1 LLLYFINFTRFDAR
15 LIVTICFL
23 VDIWASKK
31 TPVMNNSP
39 FMEPDCLFSV
49 TAVEQELENIFRA
62 PYFAESPILKKF
74 LSFVVEETLHGRS
87 NCLKEYT
94 IAIKVLEKRLNFNPQ
109 ENGIVRIHAG
119 RLRRA
124 LSRYYS
130 EIGNLDQIVI
140 SIPKGKYVPFFANR
154 LNPLDA
160 ALIDRELHDDSFVP
174 EDTDSVILAVLPFI
188 CSSKNGLAKSFVDG
202 LCLQIS
208 STLMRL
214 NQVSVIAYQ
223 AVKNLVE
230 AQPDYK
236 ELGSSVGFNYIV
248 TGGVQLQKNNLRVH
262 IQLVECASY
271 KQMWSDTFER
281 KLNNSNLFKIEDELC
296 WHVVSQV
303 TELGARKYNDHKMLV
318 HSDV

>member
-1 LLLYFINFTRFDAR
+1 
-15 LIVTICFL
+15 
-23 VDIWASKK
+23 
-31 TPVMNNSP
+31 
-39 FMEPDCLFSV
+39 
-49 TAVEQELENIFRA
+49 
-62 PYFAESPILKKF
+62 
-74 LSFVVEETLHGRS
+74 
-87 NCLKEYT
+87 
-94 IAIKVLEKRLNFNPQ
+94 
-109 ENGIVRIHAG
+109 
-119 RLRRA
+119 
-124 LSRYYS
+124 
-130 EIGNLDQIVI
+130 
-140 SIPKGKYVPFFANR
+140 
-154 LNPLDA
+154 
-160 ALIDRELHDDSFVP
+160 
-174 EDTDSVILAVLPFI
+174 
-188 CSSKNGLAKSFVDG
+188 
-202 LCLQIS
+202 
-208 STLMRL
+208 MRL